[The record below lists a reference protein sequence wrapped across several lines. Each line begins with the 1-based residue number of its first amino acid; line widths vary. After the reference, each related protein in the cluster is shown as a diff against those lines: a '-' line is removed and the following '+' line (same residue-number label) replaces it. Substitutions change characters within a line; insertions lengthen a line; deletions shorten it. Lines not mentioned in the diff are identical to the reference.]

1 MNPLFVSM
9 YLFIYINMLSLRK
22 TLNSTPILL
31 RQTFIRRFFNDKG
44 KLNQSWGKWMQKEVG
59 GKNMRPRGVPSV
71 KGQLAAAVFTWLL
84 QLHLH
89 PEYQGSV
96 QKQKLKSAQL
106 CPALCNPMAYY
117 SPWNSPGQNSGVG
130 SCSLI
135 QGIVPTQGSNPGLP
149 HCRWI
154 LYQPSHSEAEGGD
167 HFQLVTDGVQAKS
180 GWPFTRKMEVGIGT
194 SMIPWDCVKYLL
206 TMVTVRLQSS
216 QTSKESRVELPA
228 FTASSHI

>member
-130 SCSLI
+130 SYLSLHSRMPGSRWVI
-135 QGIVPTQGSNPGLP
+135 TPSWLSGSWRSFFCIVL
-149 HCRWI
+149 CI
-154 LYQPSHSEAEGGD
+154 LA
-167 HFQLVTDGVQAKS
+167 
-180 GWPFTRKMEVGIGT
+180 
-194 SMIPWDCVKYLL
+194 
-206 TMVTVRLQSS
+206 TVSS
-216 QTSKESRVELPA
+216 QSY
-228 FTASSHI
+228 FC

>member
-1 MNPLFVSM
+1 
-9 YLFIYINMLSLRK
+9 
-22 TLNSTPILL
+22 
-31 RQTFIRRFFNDKG
+31 
-44 KLNQSWGKWMQKEVG
+44 MQKEVG

-154 LYQPSHSEAEGGD
+154 LYQPSHQGN
-167 HFQLVTDGVQAKS
+167 LRILGVGSLSLLQCIF
-180 GWPFTRKMEVGIGT
+180 PMNQTRV
-194 SMIPWDCVKYLL
+194 S
-206 TMVTVRLQSS
+206 
-216 QTSKESRVELPA
+216 
-228 FTASSHI
+228 